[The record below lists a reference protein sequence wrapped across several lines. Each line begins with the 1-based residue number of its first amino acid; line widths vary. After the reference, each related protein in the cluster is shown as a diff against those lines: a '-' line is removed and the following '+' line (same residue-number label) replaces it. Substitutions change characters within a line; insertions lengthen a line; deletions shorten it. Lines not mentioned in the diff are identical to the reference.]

1 MKTGKERLIK
11 YDMLNI
17 LKLSKNSQ
25 IVDSTKQRE
34 TKSTKQREAK
44 TRQNSEKL
52 EKFENFGNTNRVAK
66 KLKYFD

>member
-34 TKSTKQREAK
+34 TKSTK
-44 TRQNSEKL
+44 
-52 EKFENFGNTNRVAK
+52 
-66 KLKYFD
+66 